1 MSVSDAVVASLIAL
15 FFVFLFGGMFY
26 SDIRQREARIECVQ
40 EMSGREASEI
50 VTVCGDIK

>member
-1 MSVSDAVVASLIAL
+1 MSVFEVVAASLIAL
-15 FFVFLFGGMFY
+15 FFIFMFTGMFY